1 MPEGFTDYK
10 GVTKSHN
17 PAVNVPERVV
27 VPTQNLP
34 DQNKRGRSTVTKDKH
49 PRKPRKTTSRT
60 VNANQHQVDRHQ
72 LDIENPNNMDIQ
84 RIHHIPSTDARTN
97 ISARTSEDPDS
108 NNLGN
113 IEPKL
118 SDQYCNYLFI

>member
-1 MPEGFTDYK
+1 MQNIANNLPEAFTDCK

-49 PRKPRKTTSRT
+49 PRKPRNTNSRT
-60 VNANQHQVDRHQ
+60 INANQHQVDRHQ
-72 LDIENPNNMDIQ
+72 LDIENPNNMDEGQ
-84 RIHHIPSTDARTN
+84 LGVRAPSVFLTDVR
-97 ISARTSEDPDS
+97 
-108 NNLGN
+108 G
-113 IEPKL
+113 L
-118 SDQYCNYLFI
+118 SRPRVKRLWYVDEQIWYPEQ